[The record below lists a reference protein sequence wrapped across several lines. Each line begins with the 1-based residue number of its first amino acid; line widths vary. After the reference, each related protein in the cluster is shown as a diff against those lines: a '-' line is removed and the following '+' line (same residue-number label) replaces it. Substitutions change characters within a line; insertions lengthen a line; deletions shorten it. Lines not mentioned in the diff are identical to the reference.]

1 MQSWIK
7 QIILRNFLD
16 SGFVW
21 IDPLLRVLV
30 LWLGLLGATVAT
42 RNNKHIRIDLLSKL
56 FDRNTHRLIQ
66 SLVGQVSAWT
76 CIVIAWY
83 GLNWIRMDY
92 ADGLDSLLGIPAWM
106 LEVIV
111 PEISWLGAVVCS
123 PFKACPETG
132 TMSFAAPILLL
143 LAILR
148 TPLFVV
154 IGLSAMLG
162 FHSLDVDLS
171 VISIEV
177 YRLAE
182 MPVLLAIPLFTFA
195 GYLLG
200 EGKASTRLVNLT
212 NSLLGWMPGGL
223 AIVAIF
229 ACALFTAFTGASG
242 ITIVALGGLLYPA
255 LKQAGYLDNFNLGLL
270 TSSGSLGLLFAP
282 SLPLI
287 LYGVV
292 AQQMDLDQPVS
303 ITDLFLAGVFPGLLM
318 LVMLALY
325 SMMQPRDRSRREPF
339 NRQVAIAAILD
350 AKWEIP
356 LPLLVLGGI
365 YGGYFAVSEAAAVTA
380 VYVLIVEVFIIREI
394 KISGLP
400 AIMRE
405 SMMLVGGIMII
416 VGVSLASTNYLI
428 DAEVPTRL
436 FAFIQSHID
445 EKLTFLI
452 LLNLFL
458 LVLGMMLDIFSAIV
472 IIVPIIL
479 PIAVGYGI
487 HPVHLGI
494 IFLANMQ
501 LGYFT
506 PPVGMNLFI
515 ASYRFNKPVMTL
527 YVATI
532 PFFVVL
538 LVAVLIIT
546 YWPTLSL
553 VLLAD

>member
-1 MQSWIK
+1 M
-7 QIILRNFLD
+7 
-16 SGFVW
+16 
-21 IDPLLRVLV
+21 
-30 LWLGLLGATVAT
+30 
-42 RNNKHIRIDLLSKL
+42 
-56 FDRNTHRLIQ
+56 
-66 SLVGQVSAWT
+66 SL
-76 CIVIAWY
+76 
-83 GLNWIRMDY
+83 
-92 ADGLDSLLGIPAWM
+92 
-106 LEVIV
+106 
-111 PEISWLGAVVCS
+111 
-123 PFKACPETG
+123 
-132 TMSFAAPILLL
+132 AAPLLLL

-154 IGLSAMLG
+154 IALSAMIG
-162 FHSLDVDLS
+162 FYSQEVDLS

-200 EGKASTRLVNLT
+200 EGNASTRLVNLT
-212 NSLLGWMPGGL
+212 NSLLGWVPGGL

-229 ACALFTAFTGASG
+229 VCALFTAFTGASG

-255 LKQAGYLDNFNLGLL
+255 LKQAGYLENFNLGLL

-303 ITDLFLAGVFPGLLM
+303 ISDLFLAGIFPGLLM
-318 LVMLALY
+318 LVMLSLY
-325 SMMQPRDRSRREPF
+325 AMLQPRDRSRREAF
-339 NRQVAIAAILD
+339 NPRVALATIVA

-356 LPLLVLGGI
+356 LPFLVLGGI

-380 VYVLIVEVFIIREI
+380 VYVLVVEVLIIREI
-394 KISGLP
+394 KISALP
-400 AIMRE
+400 DIMRDA
-405 SMMLVGGIMII
+405 MMLVGGIMII
-416 VGVSLASTNYLI
+416 IGVSLASTNYLI
-428 DAEVPTRL
+428 DAEVPTRM

-458 LVLGMMLDIFSAIV
+458 LALGMMLDIFSAIV

-515 ASYRFNKPVMTL
+515 ASYRFEKPVMTL

-538 LVAVLIIT
+538 LIAVLIIT
-546 YWPTLSL
+546 YWPALSL
-553 VLLAD
+553 TLLAD

>member
-1 MQSWIK
+1 M
-7 QIILRNFLD
+7 IL
-16 SGFVW
+16 
-21 IDPLLRVLV
+21 
-30 LWLGLLGATVAT
+30 VA
-42 RNNKHIRIDLLSKL
+42 
-56 FDRNTHRLIQ
+56 
-66 SLVGQVSAWT
+66 
-76 CIVIAWY
+76 
-83 GLNWIRMDY
+83 
-92 ADGLDSLLGIPAWM
+92 
-106 LEVIV
+106 
-111 PEISWLGAVVCS
+111 
-123 PFKACPETG
+123 PF
-132 TMSFAAPILLL
+132 LLL

-148 TPLFVV
+148 TPLFV
-154 IGLSAMLG
+154 IIACSAMLG
-162 FHSLDVDLS
+162 FYSADIDLA

-200 EGKASTRLVNLT
+200 EGQASMRLVNLT

-242 ITIVALGGLLYPA
+242 ITIIALGALLYPA
-255 LKQAGYLDNFNLGLL
+255 LKQAGYSENFSLGLL
-270 TSSGSLGLLFAP
+270 TSAGSLGLLFAP

-287 LYGVV
+287 LYGIV
-292 AQQMDLDQPVS
+292 AQQMSLDEPVS
-303 ITDLFLAGVFPGLLM
+303 ISDLFLAGIFPGLLM
-318 LVMLALY
+318 LIMLSLY
-325 SMMQPRDRSRREPF
+325 AMAQPRERSV
-339 NRQVAIAAILD
+339 RQSFDPGVARDAILA

-356 LPLLVLGGI
+356 LPFLVLGGI

-380 VYVLIVEVFIIREI
+380 IYVLIVEVLIIREI
-394 KISGLP
+394 KISELP
-400 AIMRE
+400 DIMRDA
-405 SMMLVGGIMII
+405 MMLVGGIMII
-416 VGVSLASTNYLI
+416 IGASLASTNYLI
-428 DAEVPTRL
+428 DADIPTRL
-436 FAFIQSHID
+436 FETIQRHID
-445 EKLTFLI
+445 DRLTFLI

-515 ASYRFNKPVMTL
+515 ASYRFNKPVMLL
-527 YVATI
+527 YRATI
-532 PFFVVL
+532 PFFFIL

-546 YWPTLSL
+546 YWPALSL
-553 VLLAD
+553 TLIR

>member
-1 MQSWIK
+1 M
-7 QIILRNFLD
+7 
-16 SGFVW
+16 
-21 IDPLLRVLV
+21 P
-30 LWLGLLGATVAT
+30 
-42 RNNKHIRIDLLSKL
+42 
-56 FDRNTHRLIQ
+56 HRCYCC
-66 SLVGQVSAWT
+66 WRF
-76 CIVIAWY
+76 CE
-83 GLNWIRMDY
+83 
-92 ADGLDSLLGIPAWM
+92 P
-106 LEVIV
+106 
-111 PEISWLGAVVCS
+111 
-123 PFKACPETG
+123 
-132 TMSFAAPILLL
+132 
-143 LAILR
+143 
-148 TPLFVV
+148 PLFVV
-154 IGLSAMLG
+154 IALSAMIG
-162 FHSLDVDLS
+162 FYSQEVDLS
-171 VISIEV
+171 VISIEI

-182 MPVLLAIPLFTFA
+182 MPVMIAIPLVTFA

-200 EGKASTRLVNLT
+200 EGHASTRLVNLS

-229 ACALFTAFTGASG
+229 SCALFTAFTGASG

-255 LKQAGYLDNFNLGLL
+255 LKEAGYLENFNLGLI

-292 AQQMDLDQPVS
+292 AQQMDLDQPVG
-303 ITDLFLAGVFPGLLM
+303 ITDLFLAGIFPGLLM
-318 LVMLALY
+318 LVMLSVY
-325 SMMQPRDRSRREPF
+325 SMLQPRVQSQRTRFEWPA
-339 NRQVAIAAILD
+339 AIAAIKA

-356 LPLLVLGGI
+356 LPVLVLGGI

-380 VYVLIVEVFIIREI
+380 LYVLIVEVLIIREI
-394 KISGLP
+394 KVSELP
-400 AIMRE
+400 NIMRE
-405 SMMLVGGIMII
+405 AMMLVGGILII

-428 DAEVPTRL
+428 DADVPTRM
-436 FAFIQSHID
+436 FEFVQQHID

-452 LLNLFL
+452 VLNLFL
-458 LVLGMMLDIFSAIV
+458 LALGMMLDIFSAIV

-515 ASYRFNKPVMTL
+515 ASYRFEKPVMTL

-538 LVAVLIIT
+538 LISVLIIT

-553 VLLAD
+553 ALLPD